1 MDFSCFPETPNHTL
15 PTIYMIKAAASLLV
29 LFAAATAHAGSFG
42 GPPPFTNGS
51 PLPSGDDG
59 TYQASMR
66 GKNLSGIFEF
76 TYSSG
81 STTTPNTY
89 YVFVN
94 GQVYSGSVQASLST
108 DSISGVLDTSS
119 SASGVTGSG
128 YFNGSIDKNSSTAAF
143 DGDGKFT
150 LVDGT
155 DSSSSDYEVVTTHTY
170 TNNDGSVVDETLT
183 NTSTSSTSAPTFA
196 GSYNFKFQ
204 GVRAYIQSAD

>member
-1 MDFSCFPETPNHTL
+1 
-15 PTIYMIKAAASLLV
+15 MIKAAASLLV
-29 LFAAATAHAGSFG
+29 LFAAATAQAGSFG

-51 PLPSGDDG
+51 PLPTGDDG
-59 TYQASMR
+59 VYQASMR
-66 GKNLSGIFEF
+66 GKNLSGIFTF

-81 STTTPNTY
+81 AVSSSSSNNY

-94 GQVYSGSVQASLST
+94 GQVYSGSVQASIST
-108 DSISGVLDTSS
+108 SSISGVLDTSS

-150 LVDGT
+150 LVDGNDSA
-155 DSSSSDYEVVTTHTY
+155 DSSYSTTTTHTY
-170 TNNDGSVVDETLT
+170 TSSDGSTVTE
-183 NTSTSSTSAPTFA
+183 TSSQSTDSSTGGPTFA

-204 GVRAYIQSAD
+204 GVRAYIPATD

>member
-1 MDFSCFPETPNHTL
+1 
-15 PTIYMIKAAASLLV
+15 MIKAAASLLV

-59 TYQASMR
+59 VYQASMR
-66 GKNLSGIFEF
+66 GKNLSGIFSF
-76 TYSSG
+76 AYSG
-81 STTTPNTY
+81 GLTSTPHAY

-94 GQVYSGSVQASLST
+94 GQVYEGLVQASIST
-108 DSISGVLDTSS
+108 NSISGVLDIGF
-119 SASGVTGSG
+119 SAASPLVTGSG

-150 LVDGT
+150 LVDGS
-155 DSSSSDYEVVTTHTY
+155 DSANSSSTITTTHTY
-170 TNNDGSVVDETLT
+170 TSSDGSTVTET
-183 NTSTSSTSAPTFA
+183 TSQSTDSSSGGPTFA

-204 GVRAYIQSAD
+204 GVRAYIQAAD

>member
-1 MDFSCFPETPNHTL
+1 
-15 PTIYMIKAAASLLV
+15 MIKAAASLLV
-29 LFAAATAHAGSFG
+29 LFAAATAQAGSFG

-51 PLPSGDDG
+51 PLPTGDDG
-59 TYQASMR
+59 VYQASMR
-66 GKNLSGIFEF
+66 GKNLSGIFTF

-81 STTTPNTY
+81 AVSSSSANNY

-94 GQVYSGSVQASLST
+94 GQVYSGSVQASIST
-108 DSISGVLDTSS
+108 SSISGVLDTSS
-119 SASGVTGSG
+119 SANGVTGSG

-155 DSSSSDYEVVTTHTY
+155 DSSSSDYEVETTHNY
-170 TNNDGSVVDETLT
+170 TNSDGSVVDETLT
-183 NTSTSSTSAPTFA
+183 NTSTSSTSAPSFA

-204 GVRAYIQSAD
+204 GVRAYIPASN

>member
-1 MDFSCFPETPNHTL
+1 
-15 PTIYMIKAAASLLV
+15 MIKAAASLLV

-59 TYQASMR
+59 VYQASMR
-66 GKNLSGIFEF
+66 GKNLSGIFSF
-76 TYSSG
+76 AYSSG
-81 STTTPNTY
+81 VISTPRTY

-94 GQVYSGSVQASLST
+94 GQVYAGTVQASIST
-108 DSISGVLDTSS
+108 SSISGVLDTSS
-119 SASGVTGSG
+119 SENGVTGGG

-150 LVDGT
+150 LVDGSNSSSSSSSIT
-155 DSSSSDYEVVTTHTY
+155 TTQTYTNSEGATVTETTTQDTSSSSDEP
-170 TNNDGSVVDETLT
+170 NL
-183 NTSTSSTSAPTFA
+183 A

-204 GVRAYIQSAD
+204 GVRAYISTSN